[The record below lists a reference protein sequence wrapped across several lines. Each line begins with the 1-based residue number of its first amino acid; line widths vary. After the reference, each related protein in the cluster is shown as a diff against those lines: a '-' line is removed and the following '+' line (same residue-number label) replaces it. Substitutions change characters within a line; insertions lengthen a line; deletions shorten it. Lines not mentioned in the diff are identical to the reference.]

1 MQTNGIRARTV
12 WNVTQTNPV
21 TFGFTTAEEMQLF
34 YYMYTNELATPNG
47 IGSIDK
53 DNSKLSIYPNPMSES
68 SLISIESD
76 ENTNGQ
82 ISLVDMNGRLVYE
95 FSANLNKGENSF
107 RLHNSE
113 LNLPNGLYVLKVI
126 TSTSTMEKRIMMQN

>member
-1 MQTNGIRARTV
+1 
-12 WNVTQTNPV
+12 
-21 TFGFTTAEEMQLF
+21 
-34 YYMYTNELATPNG
+34 MYTNELATPNG